1 MCYNVKALLQS
12 QLKRARLKGIYEDI
26 EAIQKELL
34 SMEVKNLYQVSGFSH
49 PKLLIYQDQISDPVP
64 AIWGLIPHWVKDN
77 DQRVKLWNNTLNAR
91 GESIFEKPSF
101 RDSANSKRCLLY
113 LDGFYEHHHYKGKTY
128 PFFINKKDNEP
139 FPVAGLWSEWQDR
152 ENKVKMITFSIV
164 TTKGNEM
171 MAKIHNN
178 PKLEGPRMPVILPDE
193 LADEW
198 LDPSRNQNELN
209 DLLLPFPD
217 DLLKAHTVY
226 RISGKESKGN
236 VPEAENEYQYEELE
250 FSIQNNSTQSNLLF

>member
-1 MCYNVKALLQS
+1 M
-12 QLKRARLKGIYEDI
+12 DI
-26 EAIQKELL
+26 
-34 SMEVKNLYQVSGFSH
+34 SNLYQASGFSH
-49 PKLLIYQDQISDPVP
+49 PKLLIYRDQNSEPIP
-64 AIWGLIPHWVKDN
+64 AVWGLIPLWVKDN
-77 DQRVKLWNNTLNAR
+77 EQRLKLWNSTLNAR

-139 FPVAGLWSEWQDR
+139 FAVAGLWSEWQDR
-152 ENKVKMITFSIV
+152 ENKVKIITFSIV

-171 MAKIHNN
+171 MTRIHNN
-178 PKLEGPRMPVILPDE
+178 PKLEDGPRMPVILPDE

-198 LDPSRNQNELN
+198 LDTSRSQNELKE
-209 DLLLPFPD
+209 LLLPFPD

-236 VPEAENEYQYEELE
+236 VPEAEEEYQYEELKS
-250 FSIQNNSTQSNLLF
+250 FNQNNTTQSNLLF